1 MLMVKFYSTGNTD
14 LDILVGGGIPD
25 RTTTILHSHPGS
37 GAEVLAWN
45 ILYQGLKD
53 GADGIYFTS
62 NLAPEDI
69 LEDMTFFGWDV
80 NLYYNRT
87 LLFIDAFTP
96 RYREYTDEQM
106 AAFKIFAHDL
116 TAVDQIE
123 NALFEKIKKTRGEC
137 RCFVDSLSFI
147 LQNNDPDMVC
157 EFFDRMRMMAKRYGG
172 SYVFVLVDGMHDPK
186 VETTLLYMADN
197 VISFSRKTMGH
208 HFMELVMNIYKF
220 KKMIYN
226 TRNIVYRIGREGLL
240 IDMKER
246 IM

>member
-1 MLMVKFYSTGNTD
+1 MVKFYSTGNTD

-87 LLFIDAFTP
+87 LQFIDAFTP

-106 AAFKIFAHDL
+106 AVFKIFAHDL

-123 NALFEKIKKTRGEC
+123 HALFEKIKKTRGGC